1 MNKFAKG
8 VLTAA
13 GCFLAG
19 GVVLGII
26 GAAGR
31 VYTGEPTIMEDDLEI
46 MRDTWNKVRGWDLRW
61 RRGGAV
67 KGLTL
72 EYNGIEFDRNHKDNI
87 AYGSFTDESLRGTD
101 IYNLDVEIGNGTLV
115 LCQGDG
121 LELKKEGGPE
131 CQYYIEGDT
140 FYLKQKSAV
149 GGGETFLTLTLP
161 EGIRL
166 DKADIELAAGEVI
179 TRDVLAAG
187 EIEIEIA
194 AGELTMEEVQADSF
208 SAAVAAGNMV
218 VQKLDAKD
226 CDAEVNTGSITLEN
240 SLITG
245 RLDAEVNMGGIDI
258 FLRDFYEDHDYE
270 INCGMG
276 DITISTRDGS
286 LKEYAGFGNT
296 MELYGR
302 NSGGNS
308 TYDLDCNMGSIY
320 VSFVGRDSTQGTVGE
335 ADLSE
340 DSGEEMK
347 RGEDGRPEAPETPE
361 SPETP
366 EAPESPEAP
375 ETLESPENPELPE
388 VSGIYDIVNEWP
400 DRIGRENENT
410 TAEDFS
416 FEIKVA
422 EQTALVISCVTEHGE
437 LDLEIEDEH
446 GKEIFD
452 KGDIRT
458 GEYEVKIKSPGIYRV
473 HFDCEDHTGSF
484 WISPKE

>member
-1 MNKFAKG
+1 MNKFTKG

-13 GCFLAG
+13 GCFCAG

-31 VYTGEPTIMEDDLEI
+31 IYTGEPTIMEDDLGI

-67 KGLTL
+67 RGLTL
-72 EYNGIEFDRNHKDNI
+72 EYDGIEFDRNHKDNI
-87 AYGSFTDESLRGTD
+87 VYGSFTDESLRGTD
-101 IYNLDVEIGNGTLV
+101 IYNLDVEIGSGTLV

-149 GGGETFLTLTLP
+149 GGGEAFLTLTLP
-161 EGIRL
+161 EGTRL

-208 SAAVAAGNMV
+208 SAEVAAGSMV
-218 VQKLDAKD
+218 VRKLDAKE
-226 CDAEVNTGSITLEN
+226 CGAEVNTGSVTLEN
-240 SLITG
+240 SLIAG
-245 RLDAEVNMGGIDI
+245 RLDAEVNVGRIDI
-258 FLRDFYEDHDYE
+258 LLRDFYEDHDYE
-270 INCGMG
+270 IDCGVG
-276 DITISTRDGS
+276 EITISTEDGS
-286 LKEYAGFGNT
+286 LKEYVGFGNT
-296 MELYGR
+296 MELYGS
-302 NSGGNS
+302 NSVGNS

-320 VSFVGRDSTQGTVGE
+320 VSFAGRSSTRGTVGE

-340 DSGEEMK
+340 DSGE
-347 RGEDGRPEAPETPE
+347 DGRPETPETPE

-366 EAPESPEAP
+366 E
-375 ETLESPENPELPE
+375 LPE
-388 VSGIYDIVNEWP
+388 VPGIYGIVDEWP

-416 FEIKVA
+416 FEIEAA

-437 LDLEIEDEH
+437 LDLEIEDEN
-446 GKEIFD
+446 GKELFD
-452 KGDIRT
+452 KDDIRT
-458 GEYEVKIKSPGIYRV
+458 GEYEVKIKSPGIYSV
-473 HFDCEDHTGSF
+473 HVDCEDHTGSF

>member
-31 VYTGEPTIMEDDLEI
+31 VYTGEPTIMEDDLGI

-67 KGLTL
+67 RGLTL

-161 EGIRL
+161 EGTRL

-208 SAAVAAGNMV
+208 SAAVAAGNMM

-240 SLITG
+240 TLITG
-245 RLDAEVNMGGIDI
+245 RLDAEVNMGGIDV

-276 DITISTRDGS
+276 DITISTEDGS

-320 VSFVGRDSTQGTVGE
+320 VSFVGRDGARGTIDETDAVDASGKEIGQREGGIPEVSEPSE
-335 ADLSE
+335 A
-340 DSGEEMK
+340 
-347 RGEDGRPEAPETPE
+347 
-361 SPETP
+361 
-366 EAPESPEAP
+366 
-375 ETLESPENPELPE
+375 PELPE
-388 VSGIYDIVNEWP
+388 IPGIYGIVDEWP

-422 EQTALVISCVTEHGE
+422 EQTTLVISCVTEHGE
-437 LDLEIEDEH
+437 LDLEIEDEN

-452 KGDIRT
+452 KDAIRT

-473 HFDCEDHTGSF
+473 YFDCEDHTGSF
-484 WISPKE
+484 WISPKA